1 LWCLAYS
8 GADADP
14 YPLCLRSTPLKL
26 GAQIGLGAHGWNVT
40 LCLII
45 KTHQGCNRL
54 ATCTHDRTATTER
67 SLCSHTLMIQTN
79 SHSPTN
85 YVYTTC
91 WCPLVHLGASETSS
105 HTIQPPSAKP
115 QLTPTNHPPNTMLSH
130 TKHCAGRLFPQHS
143 QASHTQCSTPCY
155 DAVVHRIAFTPPN
168 SSTTQLRGRVC
179 PVSKACTYG
188 SAWRHTASN
197 ASAACRSIP
206 TTRLQHY

>member
-1 LWCLAYS
+1 M
-8 GADADP
+8 
-14 YPLCLRSTPLKL
+14 CLRSTPLNL
-26 GAQIGLGAHGWNVT
+26 GAQTGLGAHGWNVT

-67 SLCSHTLMIQTN
+67 SLCYTHPDDTNQQPQSHKLCIHDM
-79 SHSPTN
+79 
-85 YVYTTC
+85 
-91 WCPLVHLGASETSS
+91 LVPFGTS

-168 SSTTQLRGRVC
+168 SSTTQLRGRVY

>member
-1 LWCLAYS
+1 MTGLPPLNGAY
-8 GADADP
+8 
-14 YPLCLRSTPLKL
+14 
-26 GAQIGLGAHGWNVT
+26 VT
-40 LCLII
+40 
-45 KTHQGCNRL
+45 
-54 ATCTHDRTATTER
+54 
-67 SLCSHTLMIQTN
+67 HTLMIQTN

-179 PVSKACTYG
+179 PVSKACPYAVHGVTPQAMQVLHAGAYQPH
-188 SAWRHTASN
+188 AFN
-197 ASAACRSIP
+197 
-206 TTRLQHY
+206 TTDTNMP